1 MVDICTYLRLVY
13 MSVSGTS
20 TMKLS
25 FNNAGNSFFAGNISK
40 MASLNQLNVES
51 TEIESDG
58 GQRIVCSSQ
67 KEMLDKFEEYKRETQ
82 SGWRCVNSNNLFGG
96 YLI

>member
-1 MVDICTYLRLVY
+1 

-51 TEIESDG
+51 TEIESD
-58 GQRIVCSSQ
+58 
-67 KEMLDKFEEYKRETQ
+67 EEYKRETQ
-82 SGWRCVNSNNLFGG
+82 SGWRCVNSDNLFGG

>member
-1 MVDICTYLRLVY
+1 
-13 MSVSGTS
+13 
-20 TMKLS
+20 
-25 FNNAGNSFFAGNISK
+25 

-82 SGWRCVNSNNLFGG
+82 SGWRCVNSNNLFGE